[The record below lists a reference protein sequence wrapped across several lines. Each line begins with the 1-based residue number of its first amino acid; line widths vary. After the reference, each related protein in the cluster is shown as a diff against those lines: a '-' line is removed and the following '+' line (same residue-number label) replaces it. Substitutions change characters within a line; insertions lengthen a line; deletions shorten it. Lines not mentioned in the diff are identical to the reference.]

1 MFGIQD
7 DIIRVYY
14 TKGRC
19 YCERD
24 NFGKWRC
31 VENDTRI
38 PERGLHGGFRR
49 ECLLQDEIQRLWKKG
64 IYGLVSI
71 EDGEIKQG
79 LSDDFNEPQREE
91 NHAAITQAD
100 MLGLSWGTRTKEFA
114 GKTSGWKQGKQ
125 SPEKSEM
132 GNASGEL
139 ERQES
144 AWDGKRGGE
153 ALEFEV
159 YGRREEPH
167 PLGDKKRVMQPET
180 CSAGI
185 GSVAIR
191 NIQHCPCAPGMT
203 LWVRETTYLYGR
215 WAKNGLA
222 KTGKQK
228 HKFVWDIKQPA
239 IYAADDKPDV
249 ICTKKDQIGYFK
261 RPSIHMPRD
270 AARIFLRVKNVRV
283 ERVQDITVDVCRLE
297 GCCCSDCLQTGPHSP
312 DCKCDT
318 LFYNVWNDIN
328 AKRGYG
334 WEITR
339 GYGCMNSSGWT
350 SPGRNAVKLYKMV
363 RLFRKTLIGLI
374 AKK

>member
-1 MFGIQD
+1 
-7 DIIRVYY
+7 
-14 TKGRC
+14 
-19 YCERD
+19 
-24 NFGKWRC
+24 
-31 VENDTRI
+31 
-38 PERGLHGGFRR
+38 
-49 ECLLQDEIQRLWKKG
+49 
-64 IYGLVSI
+64 LVSI

-167 PLGDKKRVMQPET
+167 PLGDRKRVMQPET

-203 LWVRETTYLYGR
+203 LWVKETWCENQNPNSDNCGGYEY
-215 WAKNGLA
+215 K
-222 KTGKQK
+222 
-228 HKFVWDIKQPA
+228 
-239 IYAADDKPDV
+239 ADYEGAMCSDLITWK
-249 ICTKKDQIGYFK
+249 
-261 RPSIHMPRD
+261 PSIFMPKE
-270 AARIFLRVKNVRV
+270 AARIWLEVVSVRV
-283 ERVQDITVDVCRLE
+283 ERLQEITEEDARAE
-297 GCCCSDCLQTGPHSP
+297 GVYPGFQIAGPNSTP
-312 DCKCDT
+312 ATTAKQAFMW
-318 LFYNVWNDIN
+318 LWQSLND
-328 AKRGYG
+328 KRGFP
-334 WEITR
+334 WAHNPWVWVISFERRT
-339 GYGCMNSSGWT
+339 
-350 SPGRNAVKLYKMV
+350 V
-363 RLFRKTLIGLI
+363 
-374 AKK
+374 

>member
-1 MFGIQD
+1 MKEIPILFSTPMVQAILD
-7 DIIRVYY
+7 
-14 TKGRC
+14 GR
-19 YCERD
+19 
-24 NFGKWRC
+24 KTQ
-31 VENDTRI
+31 TRRI
-38 PERGLHGGFRR
+38 VKPQPIL
-49 ECLLQDEIQRLWKKG
+49 
-64 IYGLVSI
+64 
-71 EDGEIKQG
+71 G

-167 PLGDKKRVMQPET
+167 PLGDRKRVMQPET

-203 LWVRETTYLYGR
+203 LWVRETWKCVQYNSMDGNLGYKVEFKDGSQR
-215 WAKNGLA
+215 YFEFDDNERF
-222 KTGKQK
+222 
-228 HKFVWDIKQPA
+228 HKFGKFAFKSGWQSP
-239 IYAADDKPDV
+239 
-249 ICTKKDQIGYFK
+249 YF
-261 RPSIHMPRD
+261 MPRE
-270 AARIFLRVKNVRV
+270 AARIFLRVTNVRV
-283 ERVQDITVDVCRLE
+283 ERLQEITAQDAKAE
-297 GCCCSDCLQTGPHSP
+297 GMFEPYIASETGYETEMRGQFRDLWDS
-312 DCKCDT
+312 
-318 LFYNVWNDIN
+318 LN

-334 WEITR
+334 WDINPFVWVVE
-339 GYGCMNSSGWT
+339 
-350 SPGRNAVKLYKMV
+350 
-363 RLFRKTLIGLI
+363 FRRVEK
-374 AKK
+374 

>member
-1 MFGIQD
+1 MKSIIFSTSMVHAILDGRKTQTRRVIKPQPILIFGIQD

-49 ECLLQDEIQRLWKKG
+49 ECLLPDEIQRLWKKG

-125 SPEKSEM
+125 STEKSEM

-167 PLGDKKRVMQPET
+167 PLGDRKRVMQPET

-203 LWVRETTYLYGR
+203 LWVRETWSKDENGEYIYRTNYG
-215 WAKNGLA
+215 
-222 KTGKQK
+222 TTE
-228 HKFVWDIKQPA
+228 
-239 IYAADDKPDV
+239 DDSFPPSV
-249 ICTKKDQIGYFK
+249 FK
-261 RPSIHMPRD
+261 WKPSIHMPKE
-270 AARIFLRVKNVRV
+270 AARIFLKVTNVRV
-283 ERVQDITVDVCRLE
+283 ERLQDITEDEAIKEGAKAYGQNNCSGTSARIAFAEIWDKTTTEHEWRTNPWVWVIEFEKISKDEAERLE
-297 GCCCSDCLQTGPHSP
+297 GSE
-312 DCKCDT
+312 
-318 LFYNVWNDIN
+318 W
-328 AKRGYG
+328 RG
-334 WEITR
+334 
-339 GYGCMNSSGWT
+339 
-350 SPGRNAVKLYKMV
+350 
-363 RLFRKTLIGLI
+363 RK
-374 AKK
+374 K